1 VQHVLFNQ
9 AFNIMNKI
17 LRKNLWLTII
27 IVFLICTLLLVGIE
41 GGWNDWSIL
50 KEIFKEIIIVLG
62 AAIVVSLYF
71 EFRLRY
77 EISFEFNKILEMKEE
92 FGKAGLIKYFSNY
105 KDIDIRKF
113 FNQDVKIIDIY
124 VNYGNTFF
132 KDVEDKLESF
142 CKKPDVQL
150 SIYILSKENPF
161 IKGLGNLWGKNNPDY
176 NEEGIKNQIDSTTA
190 LLKNLFERLKANNTL
205 KAKVRLISLKRHPV
219 FYSFQRFDDEIIY
232 VPSKLIEPKSFK
244 PLSFLC
250 RKTMHGEGIFNKCM
264 AELDNIKSE
273 KDSIEVIFEN

>member
-1 VQHVLFNQ
+1 
-9 AFNIMNKI
+9 MNKL

-27 IVFLICTLLLVGIE
+27 IVFLICTLLLLGIE

-50 KEIFKEIIIVLG
+50 KEMFKEIIIVLG
-62 AAIVVSLYF
+62 AAIIVSLYF
-71 EFRLRY
+71 EFRLRN
-77 EISFEFNKILEMKEE
+77 EISSEFNKILEMKEE
-92 FGKAGLIKYFSNY
+92 FGKAGLVKYFSNY
-105 KDIDIRKF
+105 KDIDIRRF

-142 CKKPDVQL
+142 CKKPDGQL
-150 SIYILSKENPF
+150 SIYILSKDNPF
-161 IKGLGNLWGKNNPDY
+161 IKGLGNLWGKNNSDY
-176 NEEGIKNQIDSTTA
+176 NEDGIKNQIDSTTA
-190 LLKNLFERLKANNTL
+190 LLKNLFEGLKTKNSL

-232 VPSKLIEPKSFK
+232 VPSKLIENKSFK

-250 RKTMHGEGIFNKCM
+250 RKTIHADGIFNKCIT
-264 AELDNIKSE
+264 ELEIIKSE
-273 KDSIEVIFEN
+273 KDSIEIIFEN